1 MTVRDAV
8 EHARDG
14 ATVVIVGPDALRRVD
29 EATALAL
36 ASNETVSILRANG
49 REKISFRKGGQ
60 LTFHRDT
67 PSIRGLDIDVAYIT
81 SLDAIA
87 WAEALRPAFG
97 MRPHRIGVL
106 LACTAPTEPVKY
118 LP

>member
-8 EHARDG
+8 ERARNG
-14 ATVVIVGPDALRRVD
+14 STVVIVGPGAHRLMA
-29 EATALAL
+29 EAEDLAL
-36 ASNETVSILRANG
+36 AGPGPVTVNRANG
-49 REKISFRKGGQ
+49 RQKISFRRGGQ

-67 PSIRGLDIDVAYIT
+67 PSVRGLDIDVAYIT

-87 WAEALRPAFG
+87 WVEALRPAFG

-106 LACTAPTEPVKY
+106 L
-118 LP
+118 